1 MENEKMIVT
10 QDMVDSFLQTQKL
23 DFTVAMVP
31 TFIQGKETVVDGVA
45 QVGNNINIGYCP
57 VRTDTY
63 APLSR
68 GGLSEGFTPI
78 QNRDAFRV
86 LTQLSGVKDIQ
97 LRNGGT
103 WSNGA
108 GVFAQV
114 SLGDMNVGNGGDK
127 VGKYLSVVN
136 SHDGSRAL
144 NILITPYRYFCMNQ
158 IAKSVNEAQ
167 AKAGKFLSVRHNA
180 SADEKLEDLIRSVTI
195 ADEVFQQTEE
205 TYNKLATLK
214 ITNDYVQEVLTK
226 LFPLNPEY
234 ADLSKPSRGRT
245 IWQNNVDAVKDRFES
260 ADQGRIEQM
269 TAWNLYNAVQ
279 GTFQHDAK
287 RTDTIHRS
295 ILMGDIADKSALALS
310 TVMEICSSEHISAS
324 VLSEIDAMTM

>member
-10 QDMVDSFLQTQKL
+10 QDMVDSFLHTQKL
-23 DFTVAMVP
+23 DFTVEMKS
-31 TFIQGKETVVDGVA
+31 TFIKGATEDA
-45 QVGNNINIGYCP
+45 NDINIGYCP

-63 APLSR
+63 QPLSR

-103 WSNGA
+103 WGNGA

-114 SLGDMNVGNGGDK
+114 SLGDMTVGNGNDK

-158 IAKSVNEAQ
+158 IAKSINKAQ
-167 AKAGKFLSVRHNA
+167 DAVGKFLSVRHNA
-180 SADEKLEDLIRSVTI
+180 SAEDKLEELIRTVTI

-214 ITNDYVQEVLTK
+214 INEEYVKEVLAK

-234 ADLSKPSRGRT
+234 ADKSKKSRGRT
-245 IWQNNVDAVKDRFES
+245 IWENNVTAVRDRFYNS
-260 ADQGRIEQM
+260 DQGRVDTM

-279 GTFQHDAK
+279 GTFQHDARK
-287 RTDTIHRS
+287 TDTIHRS
-295 ILMGDIADKSALALS
+295 ILMGEIADKSALALS
-310 TVMEICSSEHISAS
+310 TVLEVCSSESLPQS
-324 VLSEIDAMTM
+324 VHAEIDALLA